1 MLLPALL
8 LSLARAAGAPDAPT
22 PAAGLDA
29 RSFGAVGDGL
39 ADDGPALQLAINES
53 QRLGRAL
60 LLPAGRYLVN
70 RTLVVQSDAR
80 GHPGTNPLRLVGE
93 GQYLSTIV
101 AGR

>member
-1 MLLPALL
+1 MALWATA
-8 LSLARAAGAPDAPT
+8 SGTTAR
-22 PAAGLDA
+22 
-29 RSFGAVGDGL
+29 RSSE
-39 ADDGPALQLAINES
+39 PS
-53 QRLGRAL
+53 TRLGRAL

>member
-39 ADDGPALQLAINES
+39 RDDGPALQRAINETKGS
-53 QRLGRAL
+53 A
-60 LLPAGRYLVN
+60 
-70 RTLVVQSDAR
+70 AR
-80 GHPGTNPLRLVGE
+80 CCCRR
-93 GQYLSTIV
+93 V
-101 AGR
+101 ATW